1 MEINLLKNETYETF
15 SFLKNVA
22 VGEDPCPYLYDWLE
36 IVPFYNGGSG
46 LCLPAPSSQNIPFST
61 VFWIW

>member
-22 VGEDPCPYLYDWLE
+22 VGEDPCPYLYD
-36 IVPFYNGGSG
+36 
-46 LCLPAPSSQNIPFST
+46 
-61 VFWIW
+61 